1 MRKKEKKENSTGL
14 YNNLYL
20 TFDSFSRLIR
30 KINFNNVDVYWY
42 YIENVLSVEQ
52 EVHHIVYYLDSM
64 DLVEHDRKVG
74 SVVEDNKKKE
84 QHNLKNIVDDIVED
98 VMEEVEVADEKYVEL
113 VMTKDIWMM
122 EENNVYDNVNH
133 LNYDRNWN
141 LMMSSMLEWASLMI
155 LMNYWNLIKIRKMKS
170 VLLN

>member
-1 MRKKEKKENSTGL
+1 M
-14 YNNLYL
+14 
-20 TFDSFSRLIR
+20 
-30 KINFNNVDVYWY
+30 
-42 YIENVLSVEQ
+42 EQ

-113 VMTKDIWMM
+113 VMTKDI
-122 EENNVYDNVNH
+122 
-133 LNYDRNWN
+133 
-141 LMMSSMLEWASLMI
+141 
-155 LMNYWNLIKIRKMKS
+155 
-170 VLLN
+170 

>member
-1 MRKKEKKENSTGL
+1 
-14 YNNLYL
+14 
-20 TFDSFSRLIR
+20 
-30 KINFNNVDVYWY
+30 
-42 YIENVLSVEQ
+42 
-52 EVHHIVYYLDSM
+52 
-64 DLVEHDRKVG
+64 
-74 SVVEDNKKKE
+74 
-84 QHNLKNIVDDIVED
+84 VDDIVED

>member
-1 MRKKEKKENSTGL
+1 
-14 YNNLYL
+14 
-20 TFDSFSRLIR
+20 
-30 KINFNNVDVYWY
+30 
-42 YIENVLSVEQ
+42 VEQ

-113 VMTKDIWMM
+113 VMTKDI
-122 EENNVYDNVNH
+122 
-133 LNYDRNWN
+133 
-141 LMMSSMLEWASLMI
+141 
-155 LMNYWNLIKIRKMKS
+155 
-170 VLLN
+170 

>member
-1 MRKKEKKENSTGL
+1 M
-14 YNNLYL
+14 
-20 TFDSFSRLIR
+20 
-30 KINFNNVDVYWY
+30 
-42 YIENVLSVEQ
+42 SVEQ

-113 VMTKDIWMM
+113 VMTKDI
-122 EENNVYDNVNH
+122 
-133 LNYDRNWN
+133 
-141 LMMSSMLEWASLMI
+141 
-155 LMNYWNLIKIRKMKS
+155 
-170 VLLN
+170 